1 MKHTIASVFAGGLVC
16 LSASLAL
23 AADPAPA
30 PPPAHPH
37 GMHGHPRGHHGPPT
51 AAEITE
57 HMQKDLDLSPEQLSK
72 VRAINEEHVAE
83 MAKLHPTE
91 KEMQARMEQ
100 MSKLRDKQA
109 AELRA
114 VLTEEQY
121 ARFSKQREERDMRM
135 MKHHHAPEP
144 E

>member
-1 MKHTIASVFAGGLVC
+1 MKHTIAYLFAGGLVC

-23 AADPAPA
+23 ATDPAA
-30 PPPAHPH
+30 TPPPAHPQE
-37 GMHGHPRGHHGPPT
+37 MHGHHAPPSAAQIT
-51 AAEITE
+51 A
-57 HMQKDLDLSPEQLSK
+57 HMQKDLDLNPEQLSK

-121 ARFSKQREERDMRM
+121 ARFTKQREEHDMRM
-135 MKHHHAPEP
+135 KKHHHAPEP